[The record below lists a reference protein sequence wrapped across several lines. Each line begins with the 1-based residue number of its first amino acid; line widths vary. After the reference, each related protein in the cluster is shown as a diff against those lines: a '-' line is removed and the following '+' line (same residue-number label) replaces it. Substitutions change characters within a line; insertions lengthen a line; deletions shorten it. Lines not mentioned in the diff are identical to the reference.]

1 MAIYRNLI
9 DVYTDFRNTILE
21 QKELPTDVLDYVV
34 NVCDVSLQ
42 MLEKLEELLNNP
54 DDLDWSN
61 GVVEL
66 DSEGNIHVGDTT
78 LESFFTVEF
87 INMVDSLDL
96 DIEPYS
102 EKLNKYEQDLK
113 VHHSVKDQIYRE
125 AQSKIDK
132 YRFLVLK
139 SFKTKNN
146 LEVSSVSNLKPT
158 NAKEIADMIIHKILK
173 AKSKEKFYGMIKYGN
188 LDKTFKFGGVLL
200 FLDNTS
206 KTLKELHHT
215 KSMCSYLNVSLKNN
229 IHDKEPFKVL
239 KTEDL
244 HNKVYELFY
253 SQQTP
258 KEGVKLE
265 LSEKFKKLYFLVTC
279 YRESSIF
286 KRVSIDLDDV
296 VGSLRNDTD
305 TSFLSLKG
313 ENKFQKLSELA
324 YYDKLVA
331 QFDNMKAI
339 LEVYEVFKK
348 NYDYE
353 YEEILDMVDE
363 YLKYHNYEFPIYR

>member
-1 MAIYRNLI
+1 MTSYRNLI

-42 MLEKLEELLNNP
+42 MLEKLEEFINNL
-54 DDLDWSN
+54 DDLDWLK

-66 DSEGNIHVGDTT
+66 DLEGNIHIGATT

-96 DIEPYS
+96 EIEPYF
-102 EKLNKYEQDLK
+102 EKLNKYVQDLK
-113 VHHSVKDQIYRE
+113 VHQYVKEQIYHE
-125 AQSKIDK
+125 AKSKIEK

-146 LEVSSVSNLKPT
+146 LEVSSVLKSKPT
-158 NAKEIADMIIHKILK
+158 NPKEIADMIIHKILK
-173 AKSKEKFYGMIKYGN
+173 AKSREKAYGMIKYGN

-200 FLDNTS
+200 FLDSTS
-206 KTLKELHHT
+206 KTLKELYQT
-215 KSMCSYLNVSLKNN
+215 KNMFSYLNVSLKNN
-229 IHDKEPFKVL
+229 IYDKEPCKVL

-244 HNKVYELFY
+244 YNKVYELFN

-258 KEGVKLE
+258 KEGMKLE
-265 LSEKFKKLYFLVTC
+265 LSEKFKKLYFLVAC
-279 YRESSIF
+279 YRDRSIF
-286 KRVSIDLDDV
+286 ERVSIDLDDV
-296 VGSLRNDTD
+296 VESLRNDTD
-305 TSFLSLKG
+305 TSFLSLKE
-313 ENKFQKLSELA
+313 ENKFQKLSELT
-324 YYDKLVA
+324 YYDKLVV
-331 QFDNMKAI
+331 QFDNIKAI
-339 LEVYEVFKK
+339 LEVYEVFKR

-353 YEEILDMVDE
+353 YEEILDMVDG
-363 YLKYHNYEFPIYR
+363 YLKHHNYEFPIYR